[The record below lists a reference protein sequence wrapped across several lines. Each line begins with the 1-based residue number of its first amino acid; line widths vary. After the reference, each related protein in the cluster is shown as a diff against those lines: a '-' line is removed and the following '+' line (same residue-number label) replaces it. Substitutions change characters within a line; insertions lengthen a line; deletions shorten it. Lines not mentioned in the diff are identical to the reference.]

1 MPALDKWDKP
11 YSPLLKF
18 SWEPTYEALK
28 NYAKVSDGSPYDGII
43 MRYVNPQTGN
53 DPMLTMGA
61 QMQMLRP
68 NEKTKSHRHTGNII
82 YQVAKGNGYSIIGG
96 TKFDWA
102 EKDIFCVPSWTWHE
116 HCNTD
121 RSEDSCLFSFN
132 DLPVMDKLGFY
143 KEQEFPENNGHQIVE
158 K

>member
-1 MPALDKWDKP
+1 
-11 YSPLLKF
+11 
-18 SWEPTYEALK
+18 
-28 NYAKVSDGSPYDGII
+28 